1 MKIETDLFEITTT
14 LREARE
20 GNPEEWT
27 VLFRADWE
35 DD

>member
-1 MKIETDLFEITTT
+1 MKIETELFELTTT

-20 GNPEEWT
+20 GDPDEWT
-27 VLFRADWE
+27 VLFRASR